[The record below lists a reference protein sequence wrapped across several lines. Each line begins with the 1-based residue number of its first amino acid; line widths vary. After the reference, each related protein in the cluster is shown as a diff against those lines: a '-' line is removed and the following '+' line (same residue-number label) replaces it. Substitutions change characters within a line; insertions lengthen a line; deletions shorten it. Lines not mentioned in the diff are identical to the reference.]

1 MLKDVHKRLD
11 IRYDTHALEAA
22 KRGHLV
28 DDEEA
33 DAFADGEG
41 DGPTLNPFKPFWPVP
56 KSEWN
61 VALGTLLVSDL
72 ISKNPQLASDE
83 DELLDIFLQRIKVIK
98 GCIRDTLQRPG
109 EMPEATELRVK
120 EALAEVNRA
129 KRIQS
134 RQRTVSFFLH
144 CQPVGI

>member
-1 MLKDVHKRLD
+1 MLKDIHARLD
-11 IRYDTHALEAA
+11 IKYDTHALQAA

-41 DGPTLNPFKPFWPVP
+41 DGPALDPFKPFWSVP
-56 KSEWN
+56 GSEWN
-61 VALGTLLVSDL
+61 VALGTLVVSDL
-72 ISKNPQLASDE
+72 ISKNPQFASDR
-83 DELLDIFLQRIKVIK
+83 DELLEIFLQRIKIMK

-109 EMPEATELRVK
+109 ETSDATELRVQ
-120 EALAEVNRA
+120 ATLAEVNRA

-134 RQRTVSFFLH
+134 RQRTVSFFLQ
-144 CQPVGI
+144 CPPVGV